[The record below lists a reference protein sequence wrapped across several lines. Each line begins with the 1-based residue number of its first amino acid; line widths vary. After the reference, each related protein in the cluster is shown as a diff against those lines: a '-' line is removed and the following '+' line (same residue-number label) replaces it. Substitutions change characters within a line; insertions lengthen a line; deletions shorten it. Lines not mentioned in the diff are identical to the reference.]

1 MRRDP
6 LSDMDLRRSRMPI
19 KSMDEPLAKFQLR
32 RAPGRKMM
40 QSKGMGMRK
49 MQRNDG
55 VPELLS

>member
-1 MRRDP
+1 
-6 LSDMDLRRSRMPI
+6 
-19 KSMDEPLAKFQLR
+19 MDEPLAKFQLR